1 MKNVTRR
8 DSRKIFVTNVCADYT
23 VFLLDRENQSI
34 LITYVFLFSNFL
46 FCSPLPGK
54 MTKSKEKIS
63 EY

>member
-8 DSRKIFVTNVCADYT
+8 DSRKIFMTNVCADYT

-46 FCSPLPGK
+46 FCSPPPW
-54 MTKSKEKIS
+54 ENDKIQR
-63 EY
+63 EN